1 MNIMMITAEMAPYAK
16 TGGLADVLGSLPR
29 YLAELGHDVRCFIP
43 LYGFIDRQQHGLE
56 LEISQ
61 VDTPMER
68 WTEPAGIWKTSDEST
83 TYFVASERYFDR
95 ENIYGYED
103 DGERF
108 IFLCRT
114 ALETVRRLDWCPDVI
129 HCHDWHTGLVPNWLK
144 TTYREDLF
152 FRDSRALFTIHN
164 LAYQGLFSRD
174 ILAITGISDQA
185 SFEPDLGEMVVFMAR
200 GIIFADKV
208 NTVSERYATEI
219 RTPEFG
225 ERLDSFLRDRGDDLH
240 GILNGIDNDLY
251 DPATDPNLVLNFDI
265 ESLAGKAVNK
275 RALQNEAG
283 LEPDPRRPLCGF
295 IARISHQKGMDLL
308 EATLPAVIRA
318 GGQFILLGTGDP
330 HYEQV
335 FRELTAAYPAD
346 CCANITFD
354 AALAQRMYAGLDF
367 MLIPSRYE
375 PCGLTQMISM
385 RYGTVPVVR
394 ETGGLA
400 DTVKN
405 FDPATGAGTGF
416 SFGAYDSLDFM
427 GAITRA
433 FELYRRPDEF
443 GELVRRCMREDFS
456 WPPSAREYDRLYRQM
471 TVPG

>member
-43 LYGFIDRQQHGLE
+43 LYGFIDRDEQGLE
-56 LEISQ
+56 MELSR

-68 WTEPAGIWKTSDEST
+68 WTEPAAIWKAGTEST
-83 TYFVASERYFDR
+83 TYFVGSERYFDR
-95 ENIYGYED
+95 DGIYGYED

-114 ALETVRRLDWCPDVI
+114 ALETARRLDWRPDII

-144 TTYREDLF
+144 TTYRDDPF
-152 FRDSRALFTIHN
+152 FRDARSLFTIHN
-164 LAYQGLFSRD
+164 LAYQGLFDRD
-174 ILAITGISDQA
+174 ILGITGIADEA
-185 SFEPDLGEMVVFMAR
+185 SFEPDLGEIVVFMAR
-200 GIIFADKV
+200 GIIFADSIS
-208 NTVSERYATEI
+208 TVSERYAEEI

-240 GILNGIDNDLY
+240 GILNGIDNELY
-251 DPATDPNLVLNFDI
+251 DPATDPNLVANFEI
-265 ESLAGKAVNK
+265 ESLAVKAVNK
-275 RALQNEAG
+275 HALQIEAG
-283 LEPDPRRPLCGF
+283 LEPDPTRPLCGF

-308 EATLPAVIRA
+308 EAVLPALIRA

-330 HYEQV
+330 HYENV
-335 FRELTAAYPAD
+335 FREFAGAYPHD
-346 CCANITFD
+346 CCARIMFD

-367 MLIPSRYE
+367 ILIPSRYE

-385 RYGTVPVVR
+385 RYGTVPIVR

-400 DTVKN
+400 DTVVD
-405 FDPATGAGTGF
+405 FDPETGEGTGF
-416 SFGAYDSLDFM
+416 CFGAYDALDFM
-427 GAITRA
+427 GAITRG
-433 FELYRRPDEF
+433 FELYRRPDVF
-443 GELVRRCMREDFS
+443 TELVRRCMRRDFS
-456 WPPSAREYDRLYRQM
+456 WRPSARRYDQLYRVM
-471 TVPG
+471 TGLE

>member
-1 MNIMMITAEMAPYAK
+1 M
-16 TGGLADVLGSLPR
+16 
-29 YLAELGHDVRCFIP
+29 
-43 LYGFIDRQQHGLE
+43 
-56 LEISQ
+56 
-61 VDTPMER
+61 
-68 WTEPAGIWKTSDEST
+68 
-83 TYFVASERYFDR
+83 
-95 ENIYGYED
+95 
-103 DGERF
+103 
-108 IFLCRT
+108 
-114 ALETVRRLDWCPDVI
+114 DWRSDVI

-144 TTYREDLF
+144 TTYREDPF
-152 FRDSRALFTIHN
+152 FRDSRSLFTIHN
-164 LAYQGLFSRD
+164 IAYQGLFSRD
-174 ILAITGISDQA
+174 ILAITGVSDQA
-185 SFEPDLGEMVVFMAR
+185 SFKPVLGEIVIFMAR

-219 RTPEFG
+219 RIPELG
-225 ERLDSFLRDRGDDLH
+225 ERLDSFLRDLGEDLH

-251 DPATDPNLVLNFDI
+251 DPATDPDLLLNCDI
-265 ESLAGKAVNK
+265 ESLADKAVNK

-295 IARISHQKGMDLL
+295 IARISHQKDMGLL

-330 HYEQV
+330 HYGNV
-335 FRELTAAYPAD
+335 FRKLAAAYPAD
-346 CCANITFD
+346 CCARITFD

-385 RYGTVPVVR
+385 RYRAVPIMR

-416 SFGAYDSLDFM
+416 SFRACNSLDFM
-427 GAITRA
+427 EGAPGRSSYTDARMS
-433 FELYRRPDEF
+433 
-443 GELVRRCMREDFS
+443 LVTLCGG
-456 WPPSAREYDRLYRQM
+456 A
-471 TVPG
+471 